1 MRVRFPPVSVR
12 AQQHERFLDAA
23 YVSSVAASVQDNA
36 LPNDGHFLRAQ
47 PGANGF
53 RIPTTV
59 HLSDARARLAAAGAT
74 SLDTSVPQDV
84 PAFIAKFLG
93 GVPTRL
99 QSTLMSAVHK
109 QTFAEVQQL
118 SAHDPR
124 WAARLR
130 SASAPGAHYWLTA
143 LPTTDQTM
151 RDPHYQLAVRLLI
164 GIPPSAHRPPP
175 CSLCGARADLQS
187 DPWHPLHCR
196 FQASHGKSVQ
206 HNEVRDLLWNLCRK
220 AGYANVRTEVKDYQA
235 TCHSIPDV
243 VVTFDCTT
251 HAIDVSGID
260 PCAPSHVAQSARHTL
275 SSAHEREVQK
285 NAQHALLSQRHDVS
299 VVPFVFET
307 HGGLG
312 PRAIEFIDKLVLHDR
327 GRAYEDS
334 RKSFRHTILSAISVT
349 IQRCNAAMVY
359 DAYQLCQGRASANR
373 ANATGRVLPPA
384 GRRDH

>member
-1 MRVRFPPVSVR
+1 
-12 AQQHERFLDAA
+12 
-23 YVSSVAASVQDNA
+23 
-36 LPNDGHFLRAQ
+36 
-47 PGANGF
+47 
-53 RIPTTV
+53 
-59 HLSDARARLAAAGAT
+59 
-74 SLDTSVPQDV
+74 
-84 PAFIAKFLG
+84 
-93 GVPTRL
+93 
-99 QSTLMSAVHK
+99 
-109 QTFAEVQQL
+109 
-118 SAHDPR
+118 
-124 WAARLR
+124 
-130 SASAPGAHYWLTA
+130 
-143 LPTTDQTM
+143 M

-187 DPWHPLHCR
+187 DPWHPLHFR

-275 SSAHEREVQK
+275 SSAH
-285 NAQHALLSQRHDVS
+285 
-299 VVPFVFET
+299 
-307 HGGLG
+307 
-312 PRAIEFIDKLVLHDR
+312 
-327 GRAYEDS
+327 
-334 RKSFRHTILSAISVT
+334 
-349 IQRCNAAMVY
+349 AAMVY